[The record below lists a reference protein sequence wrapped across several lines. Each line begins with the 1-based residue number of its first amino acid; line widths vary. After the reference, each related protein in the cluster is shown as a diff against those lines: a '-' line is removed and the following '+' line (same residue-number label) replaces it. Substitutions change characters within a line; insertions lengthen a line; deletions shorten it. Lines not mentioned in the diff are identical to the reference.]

1 MSVSYRDL
9 YSWRRVA
16 RLAALMMALTFFVA
30 AEAVVANAQTKD
42 ASAPQPAAT
51 TTPQAEF
58 QYSALTGSGDTV
70 LATRVPAITSTG
82 ATIYWDVTLL
92 FDVDENGNLTLDPA
106 YPQIVKSPNL
116 ITGGFQAG
124 NYVGPSTI
132 LGGQALITLS
142 GPGVGPG
149 GTTEWTLAAS
159 PGAAS
164 CTYPS
169 TATWYV
175 GSLASNPLS
184 ARLKKAG
191 ITSTAYSYGTGGS
204 EDCYTDWE
212 TDALLGFSQVG
223 NTITIYT
230 FSADG
235 TIDYNTPKDQ
245 ITYTLIPPSSST
257 SARAH

>member
-1 MSVSYRDL
+1 MSVSHRNP
-9 YSWRRVA
+9 YSWRQAA
-16 RLAALMMALTFFVA
+16 RLATLMMALTFFVA
-30 AEAVVANAQTKD
+30 AEAVVARAQSKD
-42 ASAPQPAAT
+42 SASPQPT
-51 TTPQAEF
+51 TSTTPEAEF
-58 QYSALTGSGDTV
+58 QYSTITGSGNTV
-70 LATRVPAITSTG
+70 LATRVPAVNSTG
-82 ATIYWDVTLL
+82 QTVYWDVTLL
-92 FDVDENGNLTLDPA
+92 FDVASDGSLTLDPA
-106 YPQIVKSPNL
+106 YPQIVQSPNL
-116 ITGGFQAG
+116 ITSHFQPG
-124 NYVGPSTI
+124 NYVGPSNI
-132 LGGQALITLS
+132 LGGQALITVS

>member
-9 YSWRRVA
+9 YSWRQAA
-16 RLAALMMALTFFVA
+16 RLATLMMVLTFFVA
-30 AEAVVANAQTKD
+30 AGAVVARAQSKD
-42 ASAPQPAAT
+42 SASQQPT
-51 TTPQAEF
+51 TSTTPEAEF
-58 QYSALTGSGDTV
+58 QYSTLTGSGDTV
-70 LATRVPAITSTG
+70 LATRVPAIASTG

-92 FDVDENGNLTLDPA
+92 FDIDENGNLTLDPA

-116 ITGGFQAG
+116 ITGNFVPG
-124 NYVGPSTI
+124 NYVGPSTV
-132 LGGQALITLS
+132 LNGEALITVA

-149 GTTEWTLAAS
+149 GTTEWTLTTS

-212 TDALLGFSQVG
+212 TGALLGFSQVG

-257 SARAH
+257 SAHAH